1 MKDNNTQENKLNENP
16 ENDDNE
22 ALLQEILNAKEKVQ
36 KEKDAAAK
44 ETTESE
50 ENLEEEIIE
59 DVEEEE
65 IKEEKHKRKKKKKRS
80 YKKLYFILLLA
91 IFIVG
96 ISSFAAI
103 YIIRIGKDAFGI
115 DQPSN
120 PVEIN
125 IPKGSTTAD
134 IAQILQENGIIEE
147 PLIFRL
153 FSKLK
158 HADSLYKE
166 GNHTL
171 RPDMSYDVIVEE
183 LQKESQRDTVD
194 ITFPEGITL
203 IECAKLLEKNEVC
216 KADDFIYAF
225 NSASFGYDFESQVTN
240 SKLKFYKMEGYFFPD
255 TYKFYKNSEPQ
266 IVAKKIYANFAEK
279 VNNNLMGRMKEL
291 NITLDE
297 TITLASIVQAEA
309 PVSYDMKNVASVFW
323 NRLRNKDKFPLL
335 QSDPTTKYVNEV
347 IKPNIEVENEEM
359 YIAYD
364 TYQGPGLPPGAI
376 CNPGLD
382 AIEAVLYPND
392 TDYFYFC
399 ANLETKECFYAK
411 TLNEH
416 EQNLVKA
423 GLTGK

>member
-1 MKDNNTQENKLNENP
+1 MKDNNQENKLNENS

-22 ALLQEILNAKEKVQ
+22 ALLREILNAKEKVQ
-36 KEKDAAAK
+36 EEKDKTAK
-44 ETTESE
+44 ENSENE
-50 ENLEEEIIE
+50 ENIEEEISE
-59 DVEEEE
+59 DAEEE
-65 IKEEKHKRKKKKKRS
+65 IQEKKHSRKKKRKRS
-80 YKKLYFILLLA
+80 YKKLYFVLLLA

-96 ISSFAAI
+96 VSSFAAI
-103 YIIRIGKDAFGI
+103 YIIEIGKDLFGI

-134 IAQILQENGIIEE
+134 IAQILQESGIIDE
-147 PLIFRL
+147 PIVFRL

-166 GNHTL
+166 GTHTL

-194 ITFPEGITL
+194 ITFPEGMTL

-225 NSASFGYDFESQVTN
+225 NSASFGYDFESQVVN
-240 SKLKFYKMEGYFFPD
+240 SKLKFYKMEGYCFPD

-279 VNNNLMGRMKEL
+279 VNNNLLGRMKEL

-297 TITLASIVQAEA
+297 AITLASIVQAEA

-323 NRLRNKDKFPLL
+323 NRLKNKDEFPLL

-347 IKPNIEVENEEM
+347 IKPNIEVQNEEM
-359 YIAYD
+359 FTAYD
-364 TYQGPGLPPGAI
+364 TYKGPGLPPGAI

-411 TLNEH
+411 TLSEH
-416 EQNLVKA
+416 EKNLVKA
-423 GLTGK
+423 GLTGQ